1 MRLPLVGLLLIGGA
15 LCGSL
20 SAARAHDIPL
30 EAGVAAAAGSDSG
43 LSDRLQR
50 MEERLIQVSA
60 RLETLTH
67 TVDTQLAQLDNSV
80 LQLYKEVGSSRL
92 TETVAEL
99 REAVLAARAAP
110 TAADSAA
117 ASEPGLVSTISQEIR
132 QSEQLLQTQLNDTQQ
147 RLVALLEGQQ
157 QQRPP
162 AETGTATTVIVERC
176 SFPDQFQRTDEWR
189 PADCA
194 AVQQRHRRSGVYT
207 VFPPV
212 CGNGG
217 GIRVFCD
224 METDGGGWTVL
235 MRRADVPDHQDFSM
249 GWDSYKWGFG
259 NLSSEF
265 WLGNE
270 YINLLTSME
279 QMQLRVDLKDW
290 ENASAYAKYTPFSV
304 GTEQQKYVLKIGKYE
319 GNAGNSL
326 NYVNGGKFTTKDQD
340 NDTWS
345 KNCAVVYQNPGWQKA
360 CMEASLT
367 GPYKKGALKTDWIG
381 LVWKHW
387 KGHKYSLK
395 QLEMKMRPVNY
406 MSWCHK
412 LANEGARE

>member
-1 MRLPLVGLLLIGGA
+1 MYLLLLYGG
-15 LCGSL
+15 L
-20 SAARAHDIPL
+20 AAAGAGAHDIPL
-30 EAGVAAAAGSDSG
+30 EGGIGTEPESGGG
-43 LSDRLQR
+43 LSGRLQ
-50 MEERLIQVSA
+50 
-60 RLETLTH
+60 TLTH

-147 RLVALLEGQQ
+147 RLVALLEEQQ

-162 AETGTATTVIVERC
+162 ADTGTATTVIVERC

-235 MRRADVPDHQDFSM
+235 LRRADVADHQDFSL
-249 GWDSYKWGFG
+249 GWESYKWGFG
-259 NLSSEF
+259 NLSGEF

-270 YINLLTSME
+270 YMNLLTSME
-279 QMQLRVDLKDW
+279 QMQLRVDLGSW
-290 ENASAYAKYTPFSV
+290 ENASAHALYTPFSI
-304 GTEQQKYVLKIGKYE
+304 GTEQQKYQLKIGKYT
-319 GNAGNSL
+319 GNAGNCL
-326 NYVNGGKFTTKDQD
+326 QNNAKFSTKDQD

-345 KNCAVVYQNPGWQKA
+345 KHCAQHYKNAGWHQA
-360 CMEASLT
+360 CLSSTLL
-367 GPYKKGALKTDWIG
+367 GPYMNKSMKTAWIG
-381 LVWKHW
+381 VTWRSW
-387 KGHKYSLK
+387 KGNKYSLK
-395 QLEMKMRPVNY
+395 TAEMKMRPVNY
-406 MSWCHK
+406 MTWCHK
-412 LANEGARE
+412 LANEGVRE

>member
-1 MRLPLVGLLLIGGA
+1 MPFLVCLLLLFYGGLTA
-15 LCGSL
+15 DG
-20 SAARAHDIPL
+20 AEAHDIPL
-30 EAGVAAAAGSDSG
+30 EGGIGTEPESGGG
-43 LSDRLQR
+43 LSGRLQR

-99 REAVLAARAAP
+99 RDVLLAARAAP

-147 RLVALLEGQQ
+147 RLVALLEEA
-157 QQRPP
+157 RPVVVA
-162 AETGTATTVIVERC
+162 AEAGTATTVIVERC

-194 AVQQRHRRSGVYT
+194 AIQQRHQRSGVYT
-207 VFPPV
+207 IFPPV

-235 MRRADVPDHQDFSM
+235 MRRADVADHQDFSM
-249 GWDSYKWGFG
+249 GWESYKWGFG

-270 YINLLTSME
+270 YMNLLTSME
-279 QMQLRVDLKDW
+279 QMQLRVDLRDW
-290 ENASAYAKYTPFSV
+290 ENNSVSSTYTPFSV
-304 GTEQQKYVLKIGKYE
+304 GTEQQKYVLKIGKHE
-319 GNAGNSL
+319 GKAGDSL
-326 NYVNGGKFTTKDQD
+326 TQYSNGAKFTTKDQD

-345 KNCAVVYQNPGWQKA
+345 KNCAIEYQNAFWHKS
-360 CMEASLT
+360 CMHTTLT
-367 GPYKKGALKTDWIG
+367 GPFKPKSLKRSWIG
-381 LVWKHW
+381 VTWYKW
-387 KGHKYSLK
+387 KGNKYSLK
-395 QLEMKMRPVNY
+395 HAELKMRPVNY
-406 MSWCHK
+406 MTWCHK
-412 LANEGARE
+412 LAKEGARE

>member
-1 MRLPLVGLLLIGGA
+1 MYLLLWYGG
-15 LCGSL
+15 L
-20 SAARAHDIPL
+20 AADGAEAHDIPL
-30 EAGVAAAAGSDSG
+30 EGGIGTEPESGGG
-43 LSDRLQR
+43 LSGRLQR

-99 REAVLAARAAP
+99 RDVLLAARAAP

-117 ASEPGLVSTISQEIR
+117 ASDPGLVSTISQEIR

-147 RLVALLEGQQ
+147 RLVALLEEQQ

-224 METDGGGWTVL
+224 MDTSDGGWTVL
-235 MRRADVPDHQDFSM
+235 MRRADVSDHQDFSM
-249 GWDSYKWGFG
+249 GWESYKWGFG

-270 YINLLTSME
+270 YMNLLTSMN
-279 QMQLRVDLKDW
+279 QMQLRVELKDW
-290 ENASAYAKYTPFSV
+290 SNASSYATYTPFSV
-304 GTEQQKYVLKIGKYE
+304 GTEQNKYQLKVGKYS
-319 GNAGNSL
+319 GTAGDGLAMYNTMF
-326 NYVNGGKFTTKDQD
+326 FTTKDRD
-340 NDTWS
+340 NDKWS
-345 KNCAVVYQNPGWQKA
+345 KNCAKQYNHAWWNKSCLQTT
-360 CMEASLT
+360 LT
-367 GPYKKGALKTDWIG
+367 GPYKKGALKTSWSG
-381 LVWKHW
+381 VTWKAW
-387 KGHKYSLK
+387 KGDKYSLK
-395 QLEMKMRPVNY
+395 HVELKMRPVNY
-406 MSWCHK
+406 MAWCHK
-412 LANEGARE
+412 LAHEGARE